1 MDSEHRHELAE
12 NDLARILKDFGAKF
26 EGFGGPIVAGCIA
39 VLAIVIG
46 FAVVRG
52 QSAATSK
59 EAWKKLA
66 SATIPE
72 NFETVADDYPD
83 TEIAAWAK
91 VNQGRLSL
99 QEGIRDAFQDRESSQ
114 RAFADAKGAYEAAL
128 GNPAAP
134 EEVREKA
141 LFGLATYEEAV
152 STGDTA
158 AAIAAYQ
165 RLVDEFPNGGSRK
178 YAAQR
183 IETLQTDSAK
193 EFYAWFSEQ
202 EPKRELGGAP
212 NDGIGINS
220 PFSTPPTA
228 DDTDTEMKTDTASE
242 TADEPLGDNPFEDL
256 KSDDGADE
264 KMADEKMADESA
276 KATDEK
282 TTDEKTTDE
291 KAADKGDA
299 TKTESSE
306 NTPAEAKAEMKESEP
321 SKKADAPTEPKLP
334 APTAETTPVE
344 STEQAAT
351 EAATTEASA
360 SDANE

>member
-114 RAFADAKGAYEAAL
+114 RALADAKGAYEAAL

-134 EEVREKA
+134 AEVREKA

-152 STGDTA
+152 STGDTT

-178 YAAQR
+178 YAEQR

-228 DDTDTEMKTDTASE
+228 DDADTDMKADTTPE
-242 TADEPLGDNPFEDL
+242 TAEEPLGDNPFENL
-256 KSDDGADE
+256 KSDD
-264 KMADEKMADESA
+264 
-276 KATDEK
+276 ATDEK
-282 TTDEKTTDE
+282 MTDESATGE
-291 KAADKGDA
+291 KGDA
-299 TKTESSE
+299 TTKTEPSE
-306 NTPAEAKAEMKESEP
+306 NTPAEAKSEMKEPAPSPSPAESET
-321 SKKADAPTEPKLP
+321 SKKADAPAEPKLP
-334 APTAETTPVE
+334 APTAETAPVE
-344 STEQAAT
+344 PAEKAAT
-351 EAATTEASA
+351 EAETTEASE
-360 SDANE
+360 SDAAE